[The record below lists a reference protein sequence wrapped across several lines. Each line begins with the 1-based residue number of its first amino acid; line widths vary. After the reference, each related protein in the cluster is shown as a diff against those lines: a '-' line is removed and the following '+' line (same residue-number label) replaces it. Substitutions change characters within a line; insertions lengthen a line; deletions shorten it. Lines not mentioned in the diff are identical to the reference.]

1 MLSMISAY
9 HETEIVFVSIGI
21 TLFITIGVT
30 LFSIQTKYDFTNCWL
45 ILVCLLLAFFGFG
58 IACGIVYAINQTM
71 ILQAVYGG
79 LGAIVMAL
87 FLAID
92 TQLIMGNKRFAYG
105 PEDYVNAALQ
115 LYLVFKFVDFYL
127 KDKF

>member
-1 MLSMISAY
+1 M
-9 HETEIVFVSIGI
+9 
-21 TLFITIGVT
+21 
-30 LFSIQTKYDFTNCWL
+30 
-45 ILVCLLLAFFGFG
+45 LLAFFGFG

-92 TQLIMGNKRFAYG
+92 TQLIMGNKHFAYG